1 MPLTNVQIRPG
12 FNKQVTPTGAE
23 GQWTD
28 GDFVRFRYGLPE
40 KIGGWEQ
47 ITGNTL
53 IGAVRDQLIW
63 ADLDG
68 RRYVALGTNKA
79 LIIYF
84 EGAFFDITP
93 LDSAISGATFTTVNT
108 SPTVTVNKTGH
119 GLSAGDLFTF
129 TSVTPPTGAG
139 YVASDFTTNTFEVIT
154 VPSLDTFTITMA
166 SNAGTSVS
174 TSGAATLN
182 PYVKVGP
189 LNQTSGFG
197 WGTSG
202 WGGSSGV
209 TSFLNG
215 SLNDDTAGTGGSG
228 TSITLTSVVGFP
240 TSGTIKVGTEFI
252 SYTGISTNDLT
263 GITRDVSGTRSSHSS
278 GATVE
283 VYLAWGEAFSVAPA
297 GQQLT
302 STINFPSANAFT
314 DVTVSVTSAGQ
325 LSSTFGIFSL
335 KIDQDITVLP
345 AEDQLDFTI
354 GSLGFDA
361 DANVTVTSAG
371 SLTGSIGTTV
381 AGLKT
386 PVDVTGTQAS
396 FSLGTFT
403 LVQSTTEPVTGIQG
417 TLSLGSHA
425 EIPGQIIGVSGLQS
439 TSSVGSVTVTGLANI
454 DVTGIQMT
462 ASVGNTA
469 ITSWQEVNLGVNN
482 IWTEVDLAA

>member
-1 MPLTNVQIRPG
+1 MRPLVYLLRR
-12 FNKQVTPTGAE
+12 A
-23 GQWTD
+23 W
-28 GDFVRFRYGLPE
+28 
-40 KIGGWEQ
+40 
-47 ITGNTL
+47 GN
-53 IGAVRDQLIW
+53 
-63 ADLDG
+63 
-68 RRYVALGTNKA
+68 
-79 LIIYF
+79 
-84 EGAFFDITP
+84 
-93 LDSAISGATFTTVNT
+93 
-108 SPTVTVNKTGH
+108 
-119 GLSAGDLFTF
+119 
-129 TSVTPPTGAG
+129 
-139 YVASDFTTNTFEVIT
+139 
-154 VPSLDTFTITMA
+154 
-166 SNAGTSVS
+166 
-174 TSGAATLN
+174 
-182 PYVKVGP
+182 
-189 LNQTSGFG
+189 
-197 WGTSG
+197 
-202 WGGSSGV
+202 
-209 TSFLNG
+209 
-215 SLNDDTAGTGGSG
+215 
-228 TSITLTSVVGFP
+228 
-240 TSGTIKVGTEFI
+240 
-252 SYTGISTNDLT
+252 
-263 GITRDVSGTRSSHSS
+263 
-278 GATVE
+278 
-283 VYLAWGEAFSVAPA
+283 LAWGEAFSVAPA

-386 PVDVTGTQAS
+386 PVDVTGIQAS